1 MTPVNINPIQ
11 WNQAVGIAR
20 QSCARIF
27 RDGGQPRDALV
38 AFGLDASGGSTSD
51 WSRVVEDIAQ
61 VLCRQPALKRAA

>member
-27 RDGGQPRDALV
+27 RDGGRPEDALA
-38 AFGLDASGGSTSD
+38 AFGLTGNSSATD
-51 WSRVVEDIAQ
+51 WGRAVEDIAQ
-61 VLCRQPALKRAA
+61 VLCRQPNLKRAA